1 MAVLIKLLRASTLD
15 DLERDINAF
24 FIEEGKDVR
33 TEIDLA
39 GGISFANDEY
49 VAPIRVS
56 APHKRQFQT
65 AAQEEETQAAA
76 AEAEV
81 QERANTAAES
91 AEGADTGE

>member
-1 MAVLIKLLRASTLD
+1 MAILIKLLRASTLD

-65 AAQEEETQAAA
+65 AAEEEAVHEAAAA
-76 AEAEV
+76 AEAQAQV
-81 QERANTAAES
+81 DVAQT
-91 AEGADTGE
+91 EGASTSE